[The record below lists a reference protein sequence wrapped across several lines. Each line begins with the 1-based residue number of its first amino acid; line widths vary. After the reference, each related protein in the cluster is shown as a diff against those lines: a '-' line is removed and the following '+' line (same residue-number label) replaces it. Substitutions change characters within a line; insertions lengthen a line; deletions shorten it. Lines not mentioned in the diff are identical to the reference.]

1 MKSNQTFITI
11 AIGVAFVTVAVLS
24 RLLPHPMNFT
34 PLAAIALFGGVY
46 FSRRFAIVV
55 PLIALLISDAVIG
68 FYGAMPWVYAG
79 FIAAGLIGM
88 WLRNHKTPL
97 FVAGGT
103 LASSIIFYLLT
114 NFGVWATGTMYV
126 HNWAGLMECYVAA
139 IPYFRSSLA
148 GDAIFVA
155 AMFGLYEL
163 TVALLR
169 RQMQQVTAEKVSDNR

>member
-1 MKSNQTFITI
+1 MKSKQTFITF
-11 AIGVAFVTVAVLS
+11 AIGIAFVTVAVLS
-24 RLLPHPMNFT
+24 RLLPHPLNFT
-34 PLAAIALFGGVY
+34 PLTAIALFGGVY
-46 FSRRFAIVV
+46 FSRRFALIV

-68 FYGAMPWVYAG
+68 FYGAMLWVYGGFIVAG
-79 FIAAGLIGM
+79 FIGM

-103 LASSIIFYLLT
+103 LASSTIFFLLT

-126 HNWAGLMECYVAA
+126 HNWAGLSECFVAA
-139 IPYFRSSLA
+139 IPFFRNSLA

-163 TVALLR
+163 SVALLR
-169 RQMQQVTAEKVSDNR
+169 RQLQRVTAE